1 MPMPR
6 AAGSK
11 DKLSGP
17 ASFPTGTVTFLFTDI
32 EGSTKRWEAN
42 PEAMDAAL
50 KQHDAVL
57 RAVIE
62 RHGGYV
68 FKTVG
73 DAFCAAFS
81 RASDALES
89 AVEAQR
95 ALSGQDS
102 SAIGGLRVRMG
113 LHAGEVSQ
121 RDGDYFGPTL
131 NRVARLMSIGHGGQ
145 VLLSDAVRLAVGPA
159 TPPEVTLVD
168 LGLRRLKDLTQP
180 EHVWQLDVAGLPAQ
194 FPPLNSL
201 DARPNNLSFQ
211 LTNLVGRE
219 SDLEEVKS
227 LLAHHRLVTL
237 VGSGGVGKTRV
248 AIQVGADLIDR
259 YPDGVWFADLAPIS
273 GPELVP
279 SVVAK
284 VLGISVPEGRSVDD
298 SIPLW
303 LRGKNALIIFDN
315 CEHVLGAA
323 AELGDA
329 ILKSA
334 PKVCILATSRQTL
347 GIPGE
352 AVYNVPSLAV
362 PTETVGLKA
371 DEALRFGAVAL
382 FRDRAVAS
390 DTRFVLTDEGAP
402 IAADIC
408 RRLDGIPLAIEL
420 AAARVKVLGIAN
432 LARRL
437 DERFKILTGGSRIA
451 LPRQKTLTALIDWSY
466 DLLSEQEQKL
476 FRRLGIFAGGFGLDA
491 ATAICAGEGVGEPE
505 VLELVAS
512 LVDKSLVV
520 ADTSREPE
528 RFSLLES
535 TRAYALEKL
544 ASLRERDALARRH
557 AGYFARL
564 ALTADQASGN
574 LPVAAVLASLE
585 PEVDNFRAVLEWAL
599 KDAHDVAVGGSLAG
613 ALEQLWYE
621 GGLSAEGRWWIGSA
635 LEREHEPAIAGRMW
649 VALALLSS
657 GRQKFECGER
667 ARTLYESVGDERGAA
682 HASRSM
688 ARGLIQMG
696 RLEEAAVA
704 ATRALAVFRE
714 HGDKQGEALCL
725 NELADISGDR
735 GDVSAA
741 RELYA
746 QTLAAF
752 RGLGDEAGHA
762 VVLIDLAELDFRAG
776 DPERAIR
783 NAREAIEIDSR
794 GKNATNLAIEY
805 SNSAAYL
812 IALGDLDAAR
822 ESAADGLRWANKAQ
836 SASKVAWI
844 LQHFALIAG
853 LRAQLHAAARLLG
866 YVDSQ
871 YKDLGLERESTER
884 WGHEKLIALLRERLS
899 DAEIDRLSSAGAM
912 WSENTALEEALK
924 V

>member
-11 DKLSGP
+11 EKLSRP
-17 ASFPTGTVTFLFTDI
+17 ASIPTGTVTFLFTDI
-32 EGSTKRWEAN
+32 EGSTKRWEAD

-50 KQHDAVL
+50 KQHDAIL
-57 RAVIE
+57 REVIE
-62 RHGGYV
+62 HHSGYV

-81 RASDALES
+81 RSSDALAAAIEAQLALGGKDSS
-89 AVEAQR
+89 AVE
-95 ALSGQDS
+95 
-102 SAIGGLRVRMG
+102 GLRVRMG

-145 VLLSDAVRLAVGPA
+145 VLLSETVRLATPA
-159 TPPEVTLVD
+159 TPPETTLVD
-168 LGLRRLKDLTQP
+168 MGLRRLKDLTQP
-180 EHVWQLDVAGLPAQ
+180 EHVWQLTIAGLPAQ

-201 DARPNNLSFQ
+201 DARPNNLSSQ
-211 LTNLVGRE
+211 LTSLVGRE

-227 LLAHHRLVTL
+227 LLARHRLVTL
-237 VGSGGVGKTRV
+237 AGSGGVGKTRV
-248 AIQVGADLIDR
+248 AVQVGADLIDQ
-259 YPDGVWFADLAPIS
+259 YPDGVWFVDLAPIS
-273 GPELVP
+273 DPELVA
-279 SVVAK
+279 SVAAK
-284 VLGISVPEGRSVDD
+284 VLGISVPEGHSVDAA
-298 SIPLW
+298 IPLW
-303 LRGKNALIIFDN
+303 LRSKTVLLIFDN

-323 AELGDA
+323 VGLGDA

-334 PKVCILATSRQTL
+334 PLARILATSRQTL

-362 PTETVGLKA
+362 PPETVGLKA
-371 DEALRFGAVAL
+371 EEALRFGAVAL

-390 DTRFVLTDEGAP
+390 DTRFVLTDDRASSVAE
-402 IAADIC
+402 IC

-420 AAARVKVLGIAN
+420 AAARVKVLGTTN

-437 DERFKILTGGSRIA
+437 DERFKVLTGGSRIA
-451 LPRQKTLTALIDWSY
+451 LPRQKTLAALIDWSY

-476 FRRLGIFAGGFGLDA
+476 FRGLGIFAGGFGLEA
-491 ATAICAGEGVGEPE
+491 ASAICASEGVGEHE

-520 ADTSREPE
+520 ADNGSEPE

-544 ASLRERDALARRH
+544 KSLSERESLARRH
-557 AGYFARL
+557 AEYFTDM
-564 ALTADQASGN
+564 ALRTDKAAGN
-574 LPVAAVLASLE
+574 LPVAAVLARLE
-585 PEVDNFRAVLEWAL
+585 PEVDNFRAALEWAS
-599 KDAHDVAVGGSLAG
+599 KDPHDVALGGSLAG

-635 LEREHEPAIAGRMW
+635 LEREHEPAIAGRLW

-657 GRQKFECGER
+657 GRRKYDCGER
-667 ARTLYESVGDERGAA
+667 ARALYESVGDERGTA
-682 HASRSM
+682 HALRSL

-696 RLEEAAVA
+696 RLEEAATA

-725 NELADISGDR
+725 NELADIAGDSGDV
-735 GDVSAA
+735 GAA

-752 RGLGDEAGHA
+752 RLLGDESGHA
-762 VVLIDLAELDFRAG
+762 VVLIDLAELEFRAG
-776 DPERAIR
+776 DPGQAIR
-783 NAREAIEIDSR
+783 NARDAIEIDSR

-805 SNSAAYL
+805 SNSAAYC
-812 IALGDLDAAR
+812 IAMGDLDAAH
-822 ESAADGLRWANKAQ
+822 ECAGNGLRWANKAQ
-836 SASKVAWI
+836 SSSKVAWI
-844 LQHFALIAG
+844 LQHLALIAG
-853 LRAQLHAAARLLG
+853 LRAQVQAAARLLG
-866 YVDSQ
+866 YVDS
-871 YKDLGLERESTER
+871 KFKELGLERESTER
-884 WGHEKLIALLRERLS
+884 WGYEKLSALLRERLS
-899 DAEIDRLSSAGAM
+899 AAEIEQLAREGAV
-912 WSENTALEEALK
+912 WSEEKAVAEALK
-924 V
+924 T